1 MTIRRGAVWLAVA
14 VLAALAAYVRL
25 APVDPDR
32 WHVDLGSLAR
42 DLGDPPTQEMR
53 VGPNSAAIRITGDAD
68 ALLARIALLDEVA
81 LATARTQRIAGDPA
95 QGWVTYE
102 TRSLIF
108 GFPDYT
114 TAQIT
119 EGALVILARS
129 RFGGR
134 DWGVNAARL
143 RDWLLR
149 PQAS

>member
-1 MTIRRGAVWLAVA
+1 MTIRRGVVWLVVA
-14 VLAALAAYVRL
+14 VLAALVAYVRL

-42 DLGDPPTQEMR
+42 DLGDPPAQEMR
-53 VGPNSAAIRITGDAD
+53 VGANSASIRIAGDPD
-68 ALLARIALLDEVA
+68 ALAARIARLDEVA
-81 LATARTQRIAGDPA
+81 LATARTRLIAGDPA
-95 QGWVTYE
+95 QGWVTWE

-119 EGALVILARS
+119 DGALVILARS

-143 RDWLLR
+143 RDWLSRL
-149 PQAS
+149 

>member
-1 MTIRRGAVWLAVA
+1 MTIRRGVVWLTVA
-14 VLAALAAYVRL
+14 VLAALAAFVRL

-32 WHVDLGSLAR
+32 WHVDLVAFAR
-42 DLGDPPTQEMR
+42 DLGNDPAQELQ
-53 VGPNSAAIRITGDAD
+53 VGTNSASIRIAGDPD
-68 ALLARIALLDEVA
+68 VLMARIARLDEVA
-81 LATARTQRIAGDPA
+81 RATARTQRIAGDPA

-114 TAQIT
+114 TAQVT
-119 EGALVILARS
+119 DGALVILARS

-149 PQAS
+149 LQAP